1 MMMRTFPLILML
13 LLLFAAGC
21 GDGEKDGPVRET
33 YAVRGRLLG
42 ATEDSR
48 AVVIDHE
55 AIPGYMDAMTM
66 TFPLEDE
73 RLLEGLAR
81 GDKIRFDLTVGGA
94 TVQVDNVERLP
105 DTTRLTLRQ
114 VGPADTS
121 AAPDTLS
128 LPSGRQ

>member
-1 MMMRTFPLILML
+1 MIRTPTFILV

-21 GDGEKDGPVRET
+21 GGEETKPLRET
-33 YAVRGRLLG
+33 YAVRGQLLG
-42 ATEDSR
+42 ATEDGR

-66 TFPLEDE
+66 TFPLEDK
-73 RLLEGLAR
+73 RLLEGLAQ

-94 TVQVDNVERLP
+94 TVQIDNVEQLS
-105 DTTRLTLRQ
+105 DTTRLALRSA
-114 VGPADTS
+114 GPADTS

-128 LPSGRQ
+128 LPPGQR